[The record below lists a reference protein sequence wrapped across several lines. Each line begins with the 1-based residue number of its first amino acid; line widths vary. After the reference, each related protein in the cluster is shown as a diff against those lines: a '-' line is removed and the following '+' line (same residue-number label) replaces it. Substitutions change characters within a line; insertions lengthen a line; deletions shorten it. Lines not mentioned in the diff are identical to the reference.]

1 MLLFNQKVIKFSVI
15 IIAFALFAGCAF
27 IQDPLG
33 QKKMAQLRQNAESVF
48 RRQNTASSQV
58 MILTMDEEDSVLSGA
73 ELTMQEACAAL
84 NAYVIRAISSDDF
97 LMLDFLAQQQVIDSL
112 DGCDAATKKLEALL
126 PSSFSV
132 DD

>member
-1 MLLFNQKVIKFSVI
+1 MLLFNQKVIKLSVI

-33 QKKMAQLRQNAESVF
+33 QKKMAELRQNAESIF

-58 MILTMDEEDSVLSGA
+58 MILTMDEEDSALSDA

-97 LMLDFLAQQQVIDSL
+97 LMLDFLAQQQVISSL
-112 DGCDAATKKLEALL
+112 DNCDAATKKLEALL
-126 PSSFSV
+126 LPPFTV

>member
-33 QKKMAQLRQNAESVF
+33 QKKMEQLRQDAESIF

-58 MILTMDEEDSVLSGA
+58 MILTMDEEDGVLSDA

-97 LMLDFLAQQQVIDSL
+97 LMLDFLAQQQVINSL
-112 DGCDAATKKLEALL
+112 DNCDAATKKLEALL
-126 PSSFSV
+126 PPPFTV